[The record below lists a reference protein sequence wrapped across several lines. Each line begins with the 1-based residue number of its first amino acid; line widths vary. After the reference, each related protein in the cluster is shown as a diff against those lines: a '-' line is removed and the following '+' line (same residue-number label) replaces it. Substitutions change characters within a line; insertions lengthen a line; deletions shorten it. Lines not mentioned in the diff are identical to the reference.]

1 MQPIVYGLEEEYQDR
16 LVFDRL
22 DAETDAGRTQLRKYS
37 LRGHPSY
44 VILDPQGDVLWSATG
59 LLAEEILR
67 TQIEESLQ

>member
-1 MQPIVYGLEEEYQDR
+1 MQPIVYGLEAAYQDR

-22 DAETDAGRTQLRKYS
+22 DAETAAGRTQLRKYS

-67 TQIEESLQ
+67 TAIEESLQ